1 MSFFRQKKYR
11 KDEVLKLLVIR
22 LSAMGDVAMTA
33 PVVHSFVSTYPRVHL
48 SVLSQK
54 RYSPF
59 FSGGVHFIGI
69 ELKHYEGL
77 RGLYEL
83 FRILKKERFDVV
95 LDLHD
100 VLRSNVLRLFFRI
113 IGIKVF
119 VIDKGRKEKKAM
131 TRRKN
136 KVIKPLQ
143 KTVERYADVFERAG
157 FKLTPEKMT
166 LNAARMNFDA
176 PDFETKPETEIP
188 DKIKALIPDDDS
200 VIRIG
205 VAPFAAN
212 WSKIYPLEKMT
223 EVLNYLSSK
232 GFKIYLFGGMYGE
245 HLLLQ
250 EWESKF
256 PHCTSIA
263 GKFCLKDELLL
274 IGQLD
279 LMLSMDSANMH
290 FASLQG
296 VPVVS
301 IWGPTHPYTGFVGW
315 GQPPEYIVQAN
326 TPCRPCSVYGNRQCF
341 RKDSPYACMYEISS
355 SMVIEKIMSLVDSI
369 RKRGRND
376 KSRES

>member
-1 MSFFRQKKYR
+1 MFFFRQKKYR

-33 PVVHSFVSTYPRVHL
+33 PVVHSFVSTYPRVNL

-59 FSGGVHFIGI
+59 FSGEVHFIGI
-69 ELKHYEGL
+69 ELKYYEGL

-100 VLRSNVLRLFFRI
+100 VLRSNVLRFFFRV

-119 VIDKGRKEKKAM
+119 VIDKGRKDKKAM

-136 KVIKPLQ
+136 KVIRPLQ
-143 KTVERYADVFERAG
+143 TTVERYADVFERAG
-157 FKLTPEKMT
+157 FKLMPQKMIF
-166 LNAARMNFDA
+166 NPARVEFDVA
-176 PDFETKPETEIP
+176 DSETKPETEIP
-188 DKIKALIPDDDS
+188 DKIRALLPDDTNT
-200 VIRIG
+200 VRIG
-205 VAPFAAN
+205 VAPFAAFRG
-212 WSKIYPLEKMT
+212 KIYPPEKMA

-232 GFKIYLFGGMYGE
+232 GFKIFLFGGDGE
-245 HLLLQ
+245 RLQLQ

-256 PHCTSIA
+256 PHCISIA

-274 IGQLD
+274 MGQLD

-290 FASLQG
+290 LASLQG
-296 VPVVS
+296 IPVVS
-301 IWGPTHPYTGFVGW
+301 VWGATHPYTGFVGW
-315 GQPPEYIVQAN
+315 GQSPEWIVQAN
-326 TPCRPCSVYGNRQCF
+326 TACRPCSVYGNRKCF
-341 RKDSPYACMYEISS
+341 RKDTPYACMYEVSS
-355 SMVIEKIMSLVDSI
+355 SMIIEKIMSLVDSI
-369 RKRGRND
+369 RK
-376 KSRES
+376 KP

>member
-1 MSFFRQKKYR
+1 MLFFRQKKYR
-11 KDEVLKLLVIR
+11 RDEVLKLLVIR

-33 PVVHSFVSTYPRVHL
+33 PVVHSFVATYPQVNL

-59 FSGGVHFIGI
+59 FSGEVHFIGI
-69 ELKHYEGL
+69 ELKYYEGL

-100 VLRSNVLRLFFRI
+100 VLRSNVLRFFFRL

-119 VIDKGRKEKKAM
+119 VIDKGRKDKRAV

-136 KVIKPLQ
+136 KVIKPLLT
-143 KTVERYADVFERAG
+143 TVERYADVFDRAG
-157 FKLTPEKMT
+157 FKLTPEKVIFNSKRVD
-166 LNAARMNFDA
+166 LDAADCESA
-176 PDFETKPETEIP
+176 TEIP
-188 DKIKALIPDDDS
+188 DKIRSLLPDNMNT
-200 VIRIG
+200 VRIG
-205 VAPFAAN
+205 VAPFAAHIG
-212 WSKIYPLEKMT
+212 KIYPPEKMA

-232 GFKIYLFGGMYGE
+232 DFKIFLFGGQDCE
-245 HLLLQ
+245 RLQLQ

-256 PHCTSIA
+256 PHCVSIA

-290 FASLQG
+290 LASLQG

-301 IWGPTHPYTGFVGW
+301 VWGATHPFTGFAGW
-315 GQPPEYIVQAN
+315 GQSPEYVVQAN
-326 TPCRPCSVYGNRQCF
+326 TACRPCSVYGNKKCF
-341 RKDSPYACMYEISS
+341 RKDVPYACMYEVSS
-355 SMVIEKIMSLVDSI
+355 SMIIEKIMSLVDTI
-369 RKRGRND
+369 RKKR
-376 KSRES
+376 